1 MSQNTS
7 PDYVPSAKKGEVD
20 SVAAPGLVGVG
31 GTNSAINFDAGN
43 GFVSALFPSSFTFL
57 RGNAGE
63 RLHSLVVLA
72 PNLTTRCFRRGA
84 FLPTHAVSPV
94 GWPDIDGCASLARLI
109 AIRIPAPVYGLSGYG
124 GSRANEHGQDRSLQ
138 HGELPFSI
146 LGSFA

>member
-31 GTNSAINFDAGN
+31 GTNSAINFDARN

-57 RGNAGE
+57 RGNASE

-72 PNLTTRCFRRGA
+72 PNLTTRRLCRGA
-84 FLPTHAVSPV
+84 LLPAHAVSPV
-94 GWPDIDGCASLARLI
+94 GRSDIDGCTSFARLI
-109 AIRIPAPVYGLSGYG
+109 AIGVSTPVYRLSGYA
-124 GSRANEHGQDRSLQ
+124 GSRANEHGEHRSLQ
-138 HGELPFSI
+138 HGEFPFSI
-146 LGSFA
+146 SGSFA

>member
-20 SVAAPGLVGVG
+20 SLAAPGLGGVG
-31 GTNSAINFDAGN
+31 GTSSAINFDAGN
-43 GFVSALFPSSFTFL
+43 GFVSALLPSSLTFL

-72 PNLTTRCFRRGA
+72 PNLTTRRFRRGA

-94 GWPDIDGCASLARLI
+94 GRPDIDGCAALAGFI
-109 AIRIPAPVYGLSGYG
+109 AIRIPAPVHGLSRYA
-124 GSRANEHGQDRSLQ
+124 GSRANEHGQHRSLQ
-138 HGELPFSI
+138 HGEFPFSM
-146 LGSFA
+146 LGSVA